1 MVTLIQISNCLY
13 VLYWHLIL
21 VALLKRNSP
30 QLNMVLHL
38 IAFLQIPIRKVLAL
52 LLKYMY
58 FVTNIFKKIRFNDNQ
73 I

>member
-1 MVTLIQISNCLY
+1 MMTLIQISNCLY

-58 FVTNIFKKIRFNDNQ
+58 FVTNI
-73 I
+73 